1 MNGIDTFLDIN
12 NAHLRVNNGNV
23 QASTFVLDQI
33 DFIASSNAS
42 TTVGFNNAT
51 TAFLA
56 ASNIEVGT
64 ANLFVDTTT
73 SNVGIGTN
81 TPLDTLH
88 INGGTLIGGHILP
101 TQHEQFDIGSADA
114 KIRHLFLSDNSLWLG
129 DETRISF
136 TGGKMKFR
144 RRKKNI
150 LPRGLVTI
158 GATAGH
164 ANETATR
171 DAALAHAGKI

>member
-42 TTVGFNNAT
+42 TTVGFNNPT

-56 ASNIEVGT
+56 ASNIEVGTANLFIDTSTSNVGIGTDAPLHTLDVRGDMGVSSNLEVGT

-81 TPLDTLH
+81 APQDTLH
-88 INGGTLIGGHILP
+88 INGGTRIAGHILP
-101 TQHEQFDIGSADA
+101 TVNDTYDIGSAEY
-114 KIRHLFLSDNSLWLG
+114 KIR
-129 DETRISF
+129 
-136 TGGKMKFR
+136 
-144 RRKKNI
+144 
-150 LPRGLVTI
+150 
-158 GATAGH
+158 
-164 ANETATR
+164 
-171 DAALAHAGKI
+171 